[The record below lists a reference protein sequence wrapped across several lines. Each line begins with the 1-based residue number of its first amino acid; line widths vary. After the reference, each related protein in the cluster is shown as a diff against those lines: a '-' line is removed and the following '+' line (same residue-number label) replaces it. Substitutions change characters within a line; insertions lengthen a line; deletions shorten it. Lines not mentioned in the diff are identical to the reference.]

1 MTRHSARL
9 LGTRGVAGFA
19 EAGRG
24 GRREQPAAESAV
36 GRPGRALPAVFL
48 VAVSAAAWALGSAA
62 PTRAQDA
69 PGAPPVVWVLAT
81 GGTISGGGQS
91 STSLTQYRSGA
102 FSGEQLVS
110 AVPAIAEH
118 ATVRVEQIVNIGS
131 PNITFDDWLTLARR
145 IDEIFSGDPDV
156 AGVVVTH
163 GTNTLEETAYF
174 LNLTVRHDRPVVL
187 VGAQRPATAIS
198 TDGPLN
204 LLNAVRT
211 AASPEARGKGVL
223 VVMNDEINAARDVT
237 KTSTY
242 RVETFRSRDLGF
254 LGYVDGDRVAFYR
267 APTKRH
273 TADSEFDLAGVARFP
288 TVDIVYSYV
297 EPNPVLIETLIEAGV
312 DGIVLAGTGAGLVSR
327 VERAAL
333 DRLASL
339 PEPERPV
346 VVRSN
351 RTGSGRVV
359 PLPGYDVR
367 GMIAGDTLNPQKARI
382 LLMLALTKTRD
393 LDEIRRIFRDY

>member
-1 MTRHSARL
+1 MT
-9 LGTRGVAGFA
+9 VA
-19 EAGRG
+19 
-24 GRREQPAAESAV
+24 PTAV
-36 GRPGRALPAVFL
+36 VRPGRKPTAVFL
-48 VAVSAAAWALGSAA
+48 AAVSAAAWALGHAA
-62 PTRAQDA
+62 PARAQDA

-81 GGTISGGGQS
+81 GGTISGGGSS

-102 FSGEQLVS
+102 FSGEELVA

-118 ATVRVEQIVNIGS
+118 ATVRVEQVVNIGS

-145 IDEIFSGDPDV
+145 IDEIFSDDPDA

-267 APTKRH
+267 TPTKRH
-273 TADSEFDLAGVARFP
+273 TADSEFDLAGVGGFP

-312 DGIVLAGTGAGLVSR
+312 DGIVLAGTGAGLVSG

-333 DRLASL
+333 DRIASL
-339 PEPERPV
+339 PEAERPV

-359 PLPGYDVR
+359 PLPGYDAR

-393 LDEIRRIFRDY
+393 LDEIRRVFREY

>member
-1 MTRHSARL
+1 MT
-9 LGTRGVAGFA
+9 VA
-19 EAGRG
+19 
-24 GRREQPAAESAV
+24 PTAV
-36 GRPGRALPAVFL
+36 VRPGRKLTAALLAAVF
-48 VAVSAAAWALGSAA
+48 AAAWALGHAA
-62 PTRAQDA
+62 PARAQDA

-81 GGTISGGGQS
+81 GGTISGGGSS

-102 FSGEQLVS
+102 FSGEELVA

-118 ATVRVEQIVNIGS
+118 ATVRVEQVVNIGS

-145 IDEIFSGDPDV
+145 IDEIFSGDPDA

-273 TADSEFDLAGVARFP
+273 TADSEFDLAGVAGFP

-333 DRLASL
+333 DRIASL
-339 PEPERPV
+339 PEAERPV

-359 PLPGYDVR
+359 PLPGYDAR

-393 LDEIRRIFRDY
+393 LDEIRRIFREY